1 MSLLEE
7 KVLFG
12 RIVLTRDVT
21 SKCISGGAK
30 FAAVGTGVTLGD
42 SVLAFDMLVKDSF
55 VLGAIRASKTAPE
68 SHPFHL
74 LP

>member
-42 SVLAFDMLVKDSF
+42 SVLAFNMLVKDSLVF
-55 VLGAIRASKTAPE
+55 GAVRASKATPE
-68 SHPFHL
+68 SDAFHL